1 MFPLTTKPGTTG
13 RPKPG
18 GTLSFEEAIDWL
30 DSRGG
35 LWSTRA
41 SRTAVQVIVTLRG
54 QQVRTPIRQLH
65 AEDVRRALVQ
75 AVQRIRAKLA
85 S

>member
-1 MFPLTTKPGTTG
+1 VFPLTTKPGTTG
-13 RPKPG
+13 RPTSG

-54 QQVRTPIRQLH
+54 QQVRTPIRHLH